1 MRSELK
7 KVRDALKYINIV
19 NTGIPF
25 NSDLFFKSLSI
36 VSKFTEDCINEKE
49 NKDEKLSV
57 QSWIIRIQRDVSY
70 LAQKLEEKNDLS

>member
-57 QSWIIRIQRDVSY
+57 QTRLDSLEKDVYY
-70 LAQKLEEKNDLS
+70 LALKLEGKK